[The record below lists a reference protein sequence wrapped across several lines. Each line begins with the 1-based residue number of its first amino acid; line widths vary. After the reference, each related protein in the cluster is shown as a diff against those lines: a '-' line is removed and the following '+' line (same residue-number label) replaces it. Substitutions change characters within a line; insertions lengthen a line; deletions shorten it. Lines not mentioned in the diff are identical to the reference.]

1 MSKNTEITNLVE
13 FIEWAQQSTLE
24 DKVILDEKTEFNV
37 FFEEYSHNKQLNKNW
52 EELYRQKN
60 GILKQLEVVNLLL
73 EIQNLDSSRT
83 SIKYINLMK
92 NFATQKR
99 KLNEFEDLKRQVEKH
114 NLLTKE
120 KIENYFKDEKSKSI
134 KRFFRGYSNSIWKL
148 EPILFRHNY
157 LEHEHDIYKQALRDY
172 PKEFNHNSVLDNLVH
187 MQHYGLPTRLL
198 DITSNPLVA
207 LYFATDPTVDAD
219 GKVFMVLEDTSSDIE
234 IQNNLEILAQ
244 LVNIECNH
252 KLETNILFHELYKKT
267 NINTPYSE
275 INLNHFKEEKLLFSA
290 NKINSRII
298 AQAGEFYLFG
308 NLDPSNKKQK
318 CPCAG
323 TLKDDISI
331 IIPKQHKKDIRE
343 KLDLLNIN
351 QPFLFP
357 DLDSYGKYIKNKYK

>member
-1 MSKNTEITNLVE
+1 MSENTEITNLVE

-24 DKVILDEKTEFNV
+24 KSIILEEKTEFNT
-37 FFEEYSHNKQLNKNW
+37 FFKKYSKNYKLLEDW
-52 EELYRQKN
+52 EELYIKDNNVPRQIDIIN
-60 GILKQLEVVNLLL
+60 SLMAV
-73 EIQNLDSSRT
+73 QNTDRS
-83 SIKYINLMK
+83 KDLMK
-92 NFATQKR
+92 FIDLMNNFTAQKR
-99 KLNEFEDLKRQVEKH
+99 KLEEFEDLKRQVEKH

-298 AQAGEFYLFG
+298 AQAGEFYFFG

-318 CPCAG
+318 CPCVG